1 MLKPTTSPNAD
12 RGTRRRLRTRARLI
26 DAARR
31 LIAQKAIEAT
41 PIAEITEAADVA
53 IGSFYNHFESKEA
66 LVEAVV
72 ADTMEKHG
80 ADVDRA
86 TAGMADPAE
95 VLAASLRLTVRKV
108 DNDPIWGWF
117 VVRTNSMIPGLR
129 ESLGRRLE
137 RDLRRGFRAGRFA
150 TYNEKTMMAAIGGAV
165 VGVMQSRLLGDV
177 PADADLHL
185 AKEVLCMLGLRPE
198 EATEIANRP
207 LPEEVVPQGGVSRS
221 RRKPQPKKT
230 RARSVIP
237 ARRR

>member
-1 MLKPTTSPNAD
+1 LIEA
-12 RGTRRRLRTRARLI
+12 TRQ
-26 DAARR
+26 

-53 IGSFYNHFESKEA
+53 VGSFYNHFKSKEE
-66 LVEAVV
+66 LVQAVV

-86 TAGMADPAE
+86 TAGMVDPGE
-95 VLAASLRLTVRKV
+95 VLAASVRLTMRKV
-108 DNDPIWGWF
+108 DSDPIWGWF
-117 VVRTNSMIPGLR
+117 VVRTNSLIPGLK
-129 ESLGRRLE
+129 ESLGRRLA
-137 RDLRRGFRAGRFA
+137 RDLRKGFRAGRFA
-150 TYNEKTMMAAIGGAV
+150 AYNEKTMVAAIGGAV

-207 LPEEVVPQGGVSRS
+207 LPEQAEAAVL
-221 RRKPQPKKT
+221 KT
-230 RARSVIP
+230 QSA
-237 ARRR
+237 

>member
-1 MLKPTTSPNAD
+1 
-12 RGTRRRLRTRARLI
+12 LRTRARLI
-26 DAARR
+26 DAAHR

-41 PIAEITEAADVA
+41 PISEITEAADVA

-72 ADTMEKHG
+72 TDTMESHG
-80 ADVDRA
+80 ADVDQA
-86 TAGMADPAE
+86 TAGMEDPAE
-95 VLAASLRLTVRKV
+95 VLAASVRLTVRKV
-108 DNDPIWGWF
+108 DSDPIWGWF

-129 ESLGRRLE
+129 ESLGRRLG
-137 RDLRRGFRAGRFA
+137 RDLRQGFRAGRFA
-150 TYNEKTMMAAIGGAV
+150 AYEEKTMMAAIGGAV

-207 LPEEVVPQGGVSRS
+207 LPEEVVPRGGVSPSRS
-221 RRKPQPKKT
+221 GPELENT
-230 RARSVIP
+230 RARSVMP
-237 ARRR
+237 ARKR

>member
-1 MLKPTTSPNAD
+1 MLTPTASPNAD
-12 RGTRRRLRTRARLI
+12 RGTRRRLRTRARLL

-41 PIAEITEAADVA
+41 PIAEITETADVA
-53 IGSFYNHFESKEA
+53 VGSFYNHFESKEE
-66 LVEAVV
+66 LVQAVV

-86 TAGMADPAE
+86 TAGMSDPAE
-95 VLAASLRLTVRKV
+95 VLAASVRLTVRKV
-108 DNDPIWGWF
+108 GSDPIWGWF
-117 VVRTNSMIPGLR
+117 VVRTNSLIPGLK
-129 ESLGRRLE
+129 ESLGRRLA
-137 RDLRRGFRAGRFA
+137 RDLRKGFRAGRFA
-150 TYNEKTMMAAIGGAV
+150 AYNEKTMVAAIGGAV

-207 LPEEVVPQGGVSRS
+207 VPEQAEAAVL
-221 RRKPQPKKT
+221 KT
-230 RARSVIP
+230 QSA
-237 ARRR
+237 

>member
-1 MLKPTTSPNAD
+1 M
-12 RGTRRRLRTRARLI
+12 I

-53 IGSFYNHFESKEA
+53 VGSFYNHFESKEE

-72 ADTMEKHG
+72 ADTVEKHG

-86 TAGMADPAE
+86 TAEMADPAE

-129 ESLGRRLE
+129 DSLGRRLG

-150 TYNEKTMMAAIGGAV
+150 AYEEQTIIAAIGGAV
-165 VGVMQSRLLGDV
+165 LGVMQSKLLGQV
-177 PADADLHL
+177 PADADIHL

-207 LPEEVVPQGGVSRS
+207 LPEEGVLEDAAPPTGSARD
-221 RRKPQPKKT
+221 PKDT
-230 RARSVIP
+230 RARSVTR
-237 ARRR
+237 ARRP

>member
-1 MLKPTTSPNAD
+1 
-12 RGTRRRLRTRARLI
+12 LI

-53 IGSFYNHFESKEA
+53 VGSFYNHFKSKEELVQAVVESKEE
-66 LVEAVV
+66 LVQAVV

-86 TAGMADPAE
+86 TAGMSDPAE
-95 VLAASLRLTVRKV
+95 VLAASVRLTMRKV
-108 DNDPIWGWF
+108 GSDPIWGWF
-117 VVRTNSMIPGLR
+117 VVRTNSLIPGLKA
-129 ESLGRRLE
+129 SLGRRLA
-137 RDLRRGFRAGRFA
+137 RDLRKGFRAGRFA
-150 TYNEKTMMAAIGGAV
+150 AYNEKTMVAA
-165 VGVMQSRLLGDV
+165 VMQSRLLGDV

-207 LPEEVVPQGGVSRS
+207 LPEQAEAAVL
-221 RRKPQPKKT
+221 KT
-230 RARSVIP
+230 QTA
-237 ARRR
+237 

>member
-1 MLKPTTSPNAD
+1 VLQQTASPNAD

-41 PIAEITEAADVA
+41 PIAEITETADVA
-53 IGSFYNHFESKEA
+53 VGSFYNHFESKEE
-66 LVEAVV
+66 LVQAVV
-72 ADTMEKHG
+72 ADTMENHG

-86 TAGMADPAE
+86 TAGMSDPAE
-95 VLAASLRLTVRKV
+95 VLAASVRLTMQKV
-108 DNDPIWGWF
+108 GSDPVWGWF
-117 VVRTNSMIPGLR
+117 VVRTNSLIPGLKA
-129 ESLGRRLE
+129 SLGRRLA
-137 RDLRRGFRAGRFA
+137 RDLRKGFRAGRFA
-150 TYNEKTMMAAIGGAV
+150 AYNEKTMVAAIGGAV

-207 LPEEVVPQGGVSRS
+207 LPEQAEAAVL
-221 RRKPQPKKT
+221 KT
-230 RARSVIP
+230 QSA
-237 ARRR
+237 